1 MSQIIPSSKWV
12 KVDWENN
19 GKYYVIGLIYAYD
32 VLKYVCYGVPV
43 ANESDIID
51 WVAYE
56 LGEKFHCAIY
66 PDQFEIVNLDEILLA
81 I

>member
-1 MSQIIPSSKWV
+1 M
-12 KVDWENN
+12 KVDAQVLVDSRLKDEFNLASRELT
-19 GKYYVIGLIYAYD
+19 VIVDLDY
-32 VLKYVCYGVPV
+32 V

>member
-1 MSQIIPSSKWV
+1 M
-12 KVDWENN
+12 KVDA
-19 GKYYVIGLIYAYD
+19 K
-32 VLKYVCYGVPV
+32 VLVDSKLKDRFNLATRELTIIVDLDYV
-43 ANESDIID
+43 ANEGDIID

>member
-1 MSQIIPSSKWV
+1 M
-12 KVDWENN
+12 KVDAQVLVDSKLKDRFNLATRELT
-19 GKYYVIGLIYAYD
+19 VIVDLDY
-32 VLKYVCYGVPV
+32 V
-43 ANESDIID
+43 ANEGDIID

>member
-1 MSQIIPSSKWV
+1 MM
-12 KVDWENN
+12 KVDAQVLVDSRLKDEF
-19 GKYYVIGLIYAYD
+19 KLDSRELTVIVELDY
-32 VLKYVCYGVPV
+32 V

>member
-1 MSQIIPSSKWV
+1 M
-12 KVDWENN
+12 KVD
-19 GKYYVIGLIYAYD
+19 AQ
-32 VLKYVCYGVPV
+32 VLVDSRLKDEFKLASRELTIIVDLDYV
-43 ANESDIID
+43 ANEGDIIE

>member
-1 MSQIIPSSKWV
+1 M
-12 KVDWENN
+12 KVD
-19 GKYYVIGLIYAYD
+19 AQ
-32 VLKYVCYGVPV
+32 VLVDSKLKDRFNLAKRELTIIVDLDYV
-43 ANESDIID
+43 ANERDIID

-66 PDQFEIVNLDEILLA
+66 PEIVNLDEILIA

>member
-1 MSQIIPSSKWV
+1 M
-12 KVDWENN
+12 KVDAQVLVDSKLKDKFNLASRELT
-19 GKYYVIGLIYAYD
+19 VIVDLDY
-32 VLKYVCYGVPV
+32 V
-43 ANESDIID
+43 ANEGDIIE

>member
-1 MSQIIPSSKWV
+1 M
-12 KVDWENN
+12 KVDAQVLVDSKLKDEF
-19 GKYYVIGLIYAYD
+19 KLASRELTIIVDLDYVT
-32 VLKYVCYGVPV
+32 
-43 ANESDIID
+43 NESDIIY

>member
-1 MSQIIPSSKWV
+1 M
-12 KVDWENN
+12 KVD
-19 GKYYVIGLIYAYD
+19 AQ
-32 VLKYVCYGVPV
+32 VLVDSKLKDRFNLASRELTIIVDLDYV
-43 ANESDIID
+43 ANEGDIID

>member
-1 MSQIIPSSKWV
+1 M
-12 KVDWENN
+12 KVDAQVLVDSKLKDRFNLASRELT
-19 GKYYVIGLIYAYD
+19 VIVDLDY
-32 VLKYVCYGVPV
+32 V

>member
-1 MSQIIPSSKWV
+1 M
-12 KVDWENN
+12 KVDAQVLVDPKLKDRFNLASRELT
-19 GKYYVIGLIYAYD
+19 VIVDLDY
-32 VLKYVCYGVPV
+32 V
-43 ANESDIID
+43 ANEGDIIE

-66 PDQFEIVNLDEILLA
+66 PYQFEIVNLDEILLA

>member
-1 MSQIIPSSKWV
+1 M
-12 KVDWENN
+12 KVD
-19 GKYYVIGLIYAYD
+19 AQ
-32 VLKYVCYGVPV
+32 VLVDSRLKDEFNLASRELTIIVDLDYV
-43 ANESDIID
+43 ANEGDIID

>member
-1 MSQIIPSSKWV
+1 M
-12 KVDWENN
+12 KVDAQVLVDSKLKDRFNLATRELT
-19 GKYYVIGLIYAYD
+19 VIVDLDY
-32 VLKYVCYGVPV
+32 V
-43 ANESDIID
+43 ANEGDIIE

>member
-1 MSQIIPSSKWV
+1 M
-12 KVDWENN
+12 KVD
-19 GKYYVIGLIYAYD
+19 AQ
-32 VLKYVCYGVPV
+32 VLVDSRLKDEFKLASRELTIIVDLDYV
-43 ANESDIID
+43 ANEGDIID

>member
-1 MSQIIPSSKWV
+1 M
-12 KVDWENN
+12 KVDA
-19 GKYYVIGLIYAYD
+19 K
-32 VLKYVCYGVPV
+32 VLVDSKLKDRFNLASRELTIIVDLDYV
-43 ANESDIID
+43 ANEGDIID